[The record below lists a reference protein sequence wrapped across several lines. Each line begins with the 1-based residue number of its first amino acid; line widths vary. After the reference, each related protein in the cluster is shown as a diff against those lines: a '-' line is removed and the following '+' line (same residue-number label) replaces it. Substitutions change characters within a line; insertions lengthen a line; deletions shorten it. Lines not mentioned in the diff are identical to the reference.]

1 MAITIQDLL
10 ASDTISQA
18 VDKINFNF
26 DQLLLNGGGPVGP
39 PGPIGPSGPIGGRGE
54 RGTEWYEGVSDP
66 NNIAPTPTPLIADYY
81 LQSNGDVWEYTGLAW
96 TNTGINL
103 RGPAGPAGVSG
114 GWSEFGNG
122 PINTYTAT
130 ASNVAYPSLIDINA
144 SEFTATSENQG
155 VKVAAFGIAGPN
167 DTVIVNGAD
176 VLTDKF
182 RLSTLMAGSLD
193 ASVLSILA
201 HQGNSNSK
209 GIVFMGGGA
218 IPSENYEQDNF
229 VNLSYINLGADD
241 TININ
246 VPKPTTNTVG
256 TVATDLIGFNIFTEL
271 RGQNFRSGNNFI
283 VTTGTKNDIDTGAD
297 NSNIEF
303 TVEKIPNSTGTPFFS
318 VNTVS
323 TGSKPNPNGQT
334 SMILGPV
341 PASNTTNSLFDGGI
355 QFKSNVLNIAT
366 NDTTDILS
374 ASTASIRV
382 PVLGGANQL
391 SINTT
396 GINVTATNNPINISS
411 GTGAISISNTIAP
424 ISVDSFESI
433 NLVTTKIAVPINLTT
448 ASVELAESYLRM
460 AGYGEGDAIT
470 NDWENNNVI
479 ISSQRETK
487 NVMIGIGLMG
497 GTQDNTT
504 GKIILGKKQ
513 NIVNRTFY
521 SNIRL
526 DYQLDALAA
535 GIIQLSGNYQ
545 YTPGGEPT
553 PLSSLKDVSTSTGA
567 YYQKAFQAT
576 STVINQL
583 GMSAGDVMFR
593 NGVYSDDP
601 NDAMQPGIAQE
612 GWMDSNNGS
621 IWVGKTLTKASA
633 GGDSANIGLF
643 VNKAAAAPESTTYNA
658 KTYWQGE
665 TIDPSEFYP
674 PTEVFGATTQGIHL
688 STKVLWGGDNNAAGV
703 KYINIDMFQKNAG
716 GRGPTPPGGGYT
728 LAGNHN
734 YYKIVAG
741 PTGYGQP
748 IQGGSGMNY
757 NNPIA
762 SATNFY
768 GASTIP
774 GNDDPTCNITLANPG
789 EGAKGQMVIVEI
801 ILASGYLKTDNGGTL
816 TEFFLRP
823 NINFTWEEANSSGT
837 TPVQDKE
844 GKAID
849 GTTTN
854 LTVQNIPELS
864 NGYRPQYIRWVGQFI
879 YNGESLPFLGSG
891 LASNAVTDFNGTP
904 RWTLIGATQSTT
916 TNLTQEGYGA

>member
-39 PGPIGPSGPIGGRGE
+39 PGPVGPSGPIGGRGE
-54 RGTEWYEGVSDP
+54 RGTEWYEGVDSP
-66 NNIAPTPTPLIADYY
+66 NVTPPTITPLIADYY
-81 LQSNGDVWEYTGLAW
+81 LQSNGDVWEYTGLTW

-103 RGPAGPAGVSG
+103 KGPAGPAGVSG
-114 GWSEFGNG
+114 GWSAFGNG
-122 PINTYTAT
+122 PIDTYVAT

-144 SEFTATSENQG
+144 SESTATSENQG

-167 DTVIVNGAD
+167 DSNAFLDSKFQISAD
-176 VLTDKF
+176 
-182 RLSTLMAGSLD
+182 MAGSLD

-246 VPKPTTNTVG
+246 VPKPTTTTVG
-256 TVATDLIGFNIFTEL
+256 TTATDLIGFNVFTEL
-271 RGQNFRSGNNFI
+271 RGQNFRAGNNFT
-283 VTTGTKNDIDTGAD
+283 VATGTKSDIDTASD

-303 TVEKIPNSTGTPFFS
+303 TVNKIPNSSTGTPSFS
-318 VNTVS
+318 VNTLNEPSVA
-323 TGSKPNPNGQT
+323 GGGQT
-334 SMILGPV
+334 SMILGPGSA
-341 PASNTTNSLFDGGI
+341 PNTTNANFDGGI
-355 QFKSNVLNIAT
+355 QFKSKVLNIAT
-366 NDTTDILS
+366 NLTTDILS
-374 ASTASIRV
+374 DGTASIRV
-382 PVLGGANQL
+382 PSSTGGSNQL

-396 GINVTATNNPINISS
+396 GINMTAANNPINISS
-411 GTGAISISNTIAP
+411 GIGAISISNTLAP
-424 ISVDSFESI
+424 ISVDSYESI
-433 NLVTTKIAVPINLTT
+433 NLVATNLISTFPT
-448 ASVELAESYLRM
+448 ASVELSQSLLRM
-460 AGYGEGDAIT
+460 AGYGEGDGIT

-479 ISSQRETK
+479 ISSQTETH
-487 NVMIGIGLMG
+487 NVMIGIGLIPAV
-497 GTQDNTT
+497 QDNTT

-513 NIVNRTFY
+513 NIANRAFY

-526 DYQLDALAA
+526 DYQTNASAT

-553 PLSSLKDVSTSTGA
+553 PLSSLKDVSTSAGE

-593 NGVYSDDP
+593 NGVYSD
-601 NDAMQPGIAQE
+601 NSNGAMQPGIAQE
-612 GWMDSNNGS
+612 GWMDSFNGA
-621 IWVGKTLTKASA
+621 IWIGKTLNKTTT

-643 VNKAAAAPESTTYNA
+643 VNKAENSPESIGYKA
-658 KTYWQGE
+658 RTYWQGE

-688 STKVLWGGDNNAAGV
+688 STKVLWGGNNNAAGV
-703 KYINIDMFQKNAG
+703 KYINIDMFQKLAG
-716 GRGPTPPGGGYT
+716 YRGPTPPGGYT

-774 GNDDPTCNITLANPG
+774 GGDPPTCNITLANPG

-801 ILASGYLKTDNGGTL
+801 ILASGYLKTDNGGTI

-891 LASNAVTDFNGTP
+891 LGSNAVTDFNGTP